1 MSAATCRCS
10 PGWSR
15 PSPGTGQGRWPRVT
29 RALVPTNPTATTNA
43 LREQS
48 VRMSNADLRAR
59 RMFQY
64 ERESI
69 EAHLTIAFAPFAV
82 ARYLQQQGVR
92 NPRLQ
97 QL

>member
-1 MSAATCRCS
+1 
-10 PGWSR
+10 
-15 PSPGTGQGRWPRVT
+15 
-29 RALVPTNPTATTNA
+29 
-43 LREQS
+43 
-48 VRMSNADLRAR
+48 MSNADLRAR

-69 EAHLTIAFAPFAV
+69 EAHLTIVFPPFAV

-97 QL
+97 EL

>member
-1 MSAATCRCS
+1 
-10 PGWSR
+10 
-15 PSPGTGQGRWPRVT
+15 
-29 RALVPTNPTATTNA
+29 
-43 LREQS
+43 
-48 VRMSNADLRAR
+48 MSNADLRAR
-59 RMFQY
+59 RMFHH